1 MRSRQRARENF
12 FFFFSG
18 ERERV
23 KGGER
28 EGERKSIPKS
38 ILQDNGKEIC
48 LLQSQL
54 DQVDKDRGCLLA
66 AVALLA
72 GVLIPQL
79 ARQTNLV
86 RASGGFVCVRQCAR
100 LRVRDCV
107 FLMPP
112 LGGGKLGAR
121 SLKKKTPS

>member
-1 MRSRQRARENF
+1 M
-12 FFFFSG
+12 
-18 ERERV
+18 
-23 KGGER
+23 KGGVR
-28 EGERKSIPKS
+28 EGERKSNPKS

-86 RASGGFVCVRQCAR
+86 RARGGFVCVSAR
-100 LRVRDCV
+100 VCVCVIVYFCCRPSGEENWERD
-107 FLMPP
+107 L
-112 LGGGKLGAR
+112 
-121 SLKKKTPS
+121 